1 MMAPADRVGTAVV
14 QEPLQSRDVAP
25 SRQNDHAEDFGVA
38 HDVRDE
44 FQRGPVDTAVVT
56 LDDLERDAGRR
67 GSGRAPLLFE
77 VCSDDRVDVEV
88 NSANGIGVER
98 EAVQQGP
105 FGDEVVG
112 VDETTTRFIR
122 MFMVAAR
129 PLTASKA
136 RSSRFSY
143 EGFGYPPLQAMAAG
157 VPVVSTATSSLPEV
171 LGDAALLVRRDP
183 AALAEASSRRSA
195 TRRSGPPWSPGATRG
210 RPTTAG
216 PLHRRDGGP
225 VPHRL
230 GGRMS
235 EKSPDWRSCSP
246 SSSCAAPSPA
256 ASGPTPGS
264 PGRPGGRRP
273 TGTPPEIHLLAS
285 KTTKPDGANLR
296 RRTRLT
302 PSAARCGPRAC
313 RVAPHEAWDRG
324 S

>member
-1 MMAPADRVGTAVV
+1 VHDGAGDRVGTAVV

-136 RSSRFSY
+136 RSSRTYCLFSRIN
-143 EGFGYPPLQAMAAG
+143 AMYMKG
-157 VPVVSTATSSLPEV
+157 
-171 LGDAALLVRRDP
+171 
-183 AALAEASSRRSA
+183 
-195 TRRSGPPWSPGATRG
+195 
-210 RPTTAG
+210 PTTAMI
-216 PLHRRDGGP
+216 H
-225 VPHRL
+225 
-230 GGRMS
+230 
-235 EKSPDWRSCSP
+235 
-246 SSSCAAPSPA
+246 APSVNLTIRKIRTTIEVTVAESAFTKTPKRHLPVLSRRCLATIPA
-256 ASGPTPGS
+256 PASVNPVNTPIAYS
-264 PGRPGGRRP
+264 A
-273 TGTPPEIHLLAS
+273 TSAFTLAL
-285 KTTKPDGANLR
+285 KTMIKVSATM
-296 RRTRLT
+296 
-302 PSAARCGPRAC
+302 PSTMMPLEKASRCPRF
-313 RVAPHEAWDRG
+313 VN
-324 S
+324 